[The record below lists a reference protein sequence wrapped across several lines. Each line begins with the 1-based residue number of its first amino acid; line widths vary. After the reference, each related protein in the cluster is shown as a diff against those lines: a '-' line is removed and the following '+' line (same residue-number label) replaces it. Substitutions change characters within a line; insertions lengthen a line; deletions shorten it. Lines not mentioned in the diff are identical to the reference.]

1 MDFSLTAEQ
10 REQRSV
16 IVEFARDRLNGG
28 LRDRDRNQAFSRE
41 LWLACG
47 EMGLP
52 GLAVAEDVGGVGLDA
67 QGTAVALEA
76 LGYGCEDGGLGFSL
90 CAHLLACAVP
100 LNRFGTR
107 EQRERFLPGMSNG
120 TLIAVNAIT
129 EPESGS
135 DAFAMRLR
143 AVADGAGFRLTGTKT
158 FASNAP
164 VADVALVFA
173 MTDPAKG
180 FHGGAS
186 AFLVEA
192 TAPGY
197 SAAHSIEKM
206 GLRTAPFGEIV
217 FDDVYV
223 PAGMVGGGGLAAA

>member
-10 REQRSV
+10 REHRTV
-16 IVEFARDRLNGG
+16 IVGFARERLNGG
-28 LRDRDRNQAFSRE
+28 MRERDRAQSFSRE

-76 LGYGCEDGGLGFSL
+76 LGYGCEDGGLVFAL

-120 TLIAVNAIT
+120 TRIAVNAIT

-135 DAFAMRLR
+135 DASPIPLR
-143 AVADGAGFRLTGTKT
+143 AVADGAGFPLNGTQS
-158 FASNAP
+158 FASYAP
-164 VADVALVFA
+164 
-173 MTDPAKG
+173 
-180 FHGGAS
+180 
-186 AFLVEA
+186 
-192 TAPGY
+192 
-197 SAAHSIEKM
+197 
-206 GLRTAPFGEIV
+206 
-217 FDDVYV
+217 
-223 PAGMVGGGGLAAA
+223 